1 MNSNEFIPRI
11 LNAVRSDITNGRTLA
26 DVIREISESLWQT
39 NGKMP
44 IHTGAAFIGN
54 ALYSLYSNQ
63 LITLSSAGNAQV
75 EQEIRDFKGNS
86 QAEALN
92 FGIGYKFADIF
103 RGHESEVV
111 LKLSRHFE
119 ALQLMLGLSIT
130 DMVKESGSYVA
141 RVAPLFREPDRKLG
155 SDVFVLM
162 PFEESMKPIYDD
174 HIKATCKKI
183 GFSCRRA
190 DDLFTATNVMS
201 DVWSS
206 IYYSKIIIADC
217 TGRNPN
223 VFYEIGIA
231 HTLGRPVVLITQREE
246 DVPFDI
252 RHIRY
257 LKYSFTPRGMKEFEL
272 ALKATLEEIGNH

>member
-1 MNSNEFIPRI
+1 MNGNDFIAPI
-11 LNAVRSDITNGRTLA
+11 LDAVRRDTTNGRTVA
-26 DVIREISESLWQT
+26 DVIREISESRWHSD
-39 NGKMP
+39 GKIPM
-44 IHTGAAFIGN
+44 HTGAAFIGN
-54 ALYSLYSNQ
+54 ALYSLFSND
-63 LITLSSAGNAQV
+63 LVTITGGKNGHV
-75 EQEIRDFKGNS
+75 EQKIKDFKDNPELKPSLGN
-86 QAEALN
+86 
-92 FGIGYKFADIF
+92 GYKFADIF
-103 RGHESEVV
+103 RGHESDVV
-111 LKLSRHFE
+111 LKLSQHFE
-119 ALQLMLGLSIT
+119 ALQLILGLSIT
-130 DMVKESGSYVA
+130 DMVKESGSYVTK
-141 RVAPLFREPDRKLG
+141 VAPLFREPDRELG

-162 PFEESMKPIYDD
+162 PFEEAMKPIYDD

-190 DDLFTATNVMS
+190 DDLFTATAVMS

-231 HTLGRPVVLITQREE
+231 HTLGRPVVLITQRAE

-257 LKYSFTPRGMKEFEL
+257 FKYSFTPRGMKEFEL
-272 ALKATLEEIGNH
+272 ALKATLEEIGNQ